1 MASRSCGIIRLSW
14 MIQTKT
20 LCLDLSAFHFYTNIL
35 IEISACWFFTKFP
48 GHVTH
53 RLTLPPYWLNVTH
66 LFVLDFTSS
75 SSISWQYLVWNVSS
89 MCLIQLS
96 FYCQHWLKLMS
107 LWSSKSFNGQ
117 ENLLNTTQL
126 AAVAVMLKIQW
137 SRGQRENGL
146 LFGRNLFSCLFVW
159 WIWSSEVFQPTATE
173 WCTSAV

>member
-66 LFVLDFTSS
+66 LFVLDFTPSF
-75 SSISWQYLVWNVSS
+75 ICMKCQQYVSHSVVILLPTLVKTDV
-89 MCLIQLS
+89 
-96 FYCQHWLKLMS
+96 
-107 LWSSKSFNGQ
+107 
-117 ENLLNTTQL
+117 T
-126 AAVAVMLKIQW
+126 V
-137 SRGQRENGL
+137 
-146 LFGRNLFSCLFVW
+146 
-159 WIWSSEVFQPTATE
+159 VFQ
-173 WCTSAV
+173 VI